1 MKRKILSVVISF
13 CMIFSLVALFGA
25 SPVMAA
31 DDPVSAIFG
40 GGPFYQGGQSVMN
53 DLKASGF
60 NTVMIWSVH
69 VKTNGDLVINDSL
82 VCSGGAYVGDAA
94 WKTQWATLKQAPT
107 SVKRIEVSIGAW
119 GCADFENIRDLIK
132 AQGTGSDTVLYKN
145 FKALKDATGADA
157 VNYDD
162 ESCYDVASAVSFGQ
176 MCGQMGYSDVT
187 LCPYTNSSFWSSVKT
202 KLGSLVDRVYL
213 QCYAGG
219 SGNSPSS
226 WSKTMGMKVIP
237 GLWCLNSSS
246 GGDSA
251 SSVKSTLTGWKD
263 SSAGGF
269 MWLYDDMMKLSSPNT
284 TADYANAI
292 NSAFGTVTPPPTGT
306 NIALNKTATANQNVS
321 GETPAKA
328 VDGSVSNNSKWC
340 STSSGDKWLKIDLG
354 QSYNISRW
362 VVKHAGAGG
371 ETSSWNT
378 KNFKLQKSSDGT
390 NWVDVDTVTNNTA
403 NITDRTVTAFSTRYV
418 RLYITT
424 PTQNTDNAARIY
436 ELELY

>member
-1 MKRKILSVVISF
+1 MKRKVLSVIISL
-13 CMIFSLVALFGA
+13 CMIFSMITLIDTSTA
-25 SPVMAA
+25 MAA
-31 DDPVSAIFG
+31 DEAVSAIFG
-40 GGPFYQGGQSVMN
+40 GGPFYKNGQSVMN

-69 VKTNGDLVINDSL
+69 VNANGDLVLNDSL

-119 GCADFENIRDLIK
+119 GCADFENIRSLINS
-132 AQGTGSDTVLYKN
+132 QGTGSDTILYKN

-162 ESCYDVASAVSFGQ
+162 ESCYDVASAVSFGK
-176 MCGQMGYSDVT
+176 MCNQIGYSNIT

-202 KLGSLVDRVYL
+202 NLGTLVDRVYL
-213 QCYAGG
+213 QCYDGG
-219 SGNSPSS
+219 AGNSPAS
-226 WSKTMGMKVIP
+226 WSSIMGMKVIP
-237 GLWCLNSSS
+237 GLWCLHSSS
-246 GGDSA
+246 GDSA
-251 SSVKSTLTGWKD
+251 STVNSKLTNWKD

-269 MWLYDDMMKLSSPNT
+269 MWLYDDMMKLSSPNA

-292 NSAFGTVTPPPTGT
+292 NSAFGPVTPPPTGT
-306 NIALNKTATANQNVS
+306 NFALNKTATANQYVT

-328 VDGSVSNNSKWC
+328 VDGTVSNNSKWC
-340 STSSGDKWLKIDLG
+340 SNASGDKWLKIDLG
-354 QSYNISRW
+354 QSYNITRW
-362 VVKHAGAGG
+362 IVRHAGAGG
-371 ETSSWNT
+371 ESTSWNT
-378 KNFKLQKSSDGT
+378 KNFKLQKSTDGT

-403 NITDRTVTAFSTRYV
+403 NVTDRTVTSFSTRYV

-424 PTQNTDNAARIY
+424 PTQNTDPAARIY